1 MTRRQ
6 KRKEKKRNKKERKRE
21 RKKDKRMTRQK
32 DNMAKWQK
40 HKKRDKRQRPKSEI
54 NIVTSGQF
62 RTLAIFFLALWA
74 NTTASMQLTHLTKL
88 HIAPLVAHI
97 EAHVGTSVAQ
107 LFAQDGA
114 NLCSEK
120 GASFDVIQGIL
131 MMFNCHLWFHTGWF
145 FLEKLIWVR
154 YLWRSTST

>member
-1 MTRRQ
+1 MPQ
-6 KRKEKKRNKKERKRE
+6 Y
-21 RKKDKRMTRQK
+21 
-32 DNMAKWQK
+32 
-40 HKKRDKRQRPKSEI
+40 H
-54 NIVTSGQF
+54 NIDSIRVST
-62 RTLAIFFLALWA
+62 TVCTTA

-131 MMFNCHLWFHTGWF
+131 MMFNCHLWFHTG
-145 FLEKLIWVR
+145 
-154 YLWRSTST
+154 